1 MIKGLWNLQRMKI
14 MNEELQNLTLF
25 EILEKYTSLKG
36 NYMLQYND
44 HKSCYC
50 DTTERIIDYY
60 FSEDLE
66 EAERIQKEYNISF
79 HPKDDIYKL
88 YWYNLSPVG
97 YYTLYANSIQDLKQS
112 VIKLIDHNQQE
123 FKMSTIF

>member
-1 MIKGLWNLQRMKI
+1 

-36 NYMLQYND
+36 SYSLLYND

-79 HPKDDIYKL
+79 DPKDNIYKL

-123 FKMSTIF
+123 FKMVTIF